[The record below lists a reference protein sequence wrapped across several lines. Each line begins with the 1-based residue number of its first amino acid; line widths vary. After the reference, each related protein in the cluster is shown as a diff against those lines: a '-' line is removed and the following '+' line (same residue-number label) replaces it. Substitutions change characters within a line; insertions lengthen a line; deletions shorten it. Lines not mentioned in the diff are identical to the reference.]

1 MPKQPVHESQVA
13 MPEPRVA
20 LVSGGGT
27 GIGAAIAQSLRDA
40 GWNVVIFGRRPS
52 LLAAVSEATGAV
64 PLSADVTDEEAPAQ
78 LVSSTLAM
86 FGRLDALVLNA
97 AVSRPGRFAE
107 LSDTDWRVMTDT
119 NLISAARLTRACLP
133 PLVQTGGSV
142 VGVASLA
149 ALRASSFMSG
159 YAASKAGLGL
169 MLQSVAVEY
178 GKQGV
183 RANLI
188 CPGLVRT
195 DMSEQSLTLL
205 SEQRGITVD
214 DAYSLATSN
223 VPLRRAGTP
232 EEIAGVVRFLV
243 SPDAGYLTG
252 AIIPVDGGASAVD
265 VAALVYESDH

>member
-1 MPKQPVHESQVA
+1 MSSSIDPSRA
-13 MPEPRVA
+13 SGVA

-27 GIGAAIAQSLRDA
+27 GIGAAITRSLRDV
-40 GWNVVIFGRRPS
+40 GWEVVVFGRRMDR
-52 LLAAVSEATGAV
+52 LAEIAEATGAV
-64 PLSADVTDEEAPAQ
+64 PIAADVTDAVSPAR
-78 LVSSTLAM
+78 VMAEVRER

-97 AVSRPGRFAE
+97 AVSRPGRFAD
-107 LSDTDWRVMTDT
+107 LTDDDWRTMTDT
-119 NLISAARLTRACLP
+119 NLVGAARLSRAALPALVETR
-133 PLVQTGGSV
+133 GSI

-169 MLQSVAVEY
+169 MLQSIAVEY
-178 GKQGV
+178 GKRGV

-195 DMSEQSLTLL
+195 DMSAESLALL
-205 SEQRGITVD
+205 ADQRGIGLD
-214 DAYSLATSN
+214 DAFDLATAN

-243 SPDAGYLTG
+243 SADAGYLTG
-252 AIIPVDGGASAVD
+252 AVIPVDGGASAVD